1 LFFLKKTLFFLPL
14 AADRL
19 TRGIDMKRI
28 SAIIVSYF
36 GLLFTLCAQQYS
48 TDPYYDW
55 ALNQP
60 PPAPQTQP
68 VYEYYP
74 APSQQPAP
82 QTQPVYEYYPAPSQ
96 QPAPQTQ
103 LQYEYYPAPSQQYV
117 PQIQPVYEYYPAPS
131 QQYVPQTQPV
141 YEYYPA
147 PPPQYVPQQPQYA
160 PQQPHAMSVP
170 QSSNYRD
177 LGQQT
182 YPIAGYLDLEWG
194 SPMQLILQLYP
205 NCKDITDANDLL
217 IGVQRLIQEHVGNG
231 IDSRQFVFFQ
241 NHLYEVYVFYG
252 YTDEA
257 TIQLMHK
264 KLESIYGRTFK
275 TIERESRLKTGSFKM
290 VDQYLNYGMNLQ
302 VIFTK
307 ADAYNYYEHK
317 LGTIMTCLYVNVR
330 VKNEVEDLKHPPF

>member
-36 GLLFTLCAQQYS
+36 GLLFVLCAQQYS

-55 ALNQP
+55 TLNQP

-68 VYEYYP
+68 AYEYYP

-82 QTQPVYEYYPAPSQ
+82 QQPPPI
-96 QPAPQTQ
+96 PQTQ
-103 LQYEYYPAPSQQYV
+103 PQYEYYPTPTQQYV
-117 PQIQPVYEYYPAPS
+117 PQQPAYEYY
-131 QQYVPQTQPV
+131 
-141 YEYYPA
+141 YYPT
-147 PPPQYVPQQPQYA
+147 PTPQYA

-170 QSSNYRD
+170 QSGNYRD
-177 LGQQT
+177 LSQQT
-182 YPIAGYLDLEWG
+182 HPIAGYLDLEWG
-194 SPMQLILQLYP
+194 SPVQLILQLYP
-205 NCKDITDANDLL
+205 NCKDITDVNDSL
-217 IGVQRLIQEHVGNG
+217 IGVQRLVQEPVGNG

-252 YTDEA
+252 YTDES
-257 TIQLMHK
+257 TVQLMHK

-275 TIERESRLKTGSFKM
+275 TIERESRLETGSFKM

-307 ADAYNYYEHK
+307 ADAYNYYQYK